1 MKTMT
6 ISRRTTTFLSAV
18 AIAALSAC
26 SSETPKVSD
35 TAAPVDTAA
44 PAPAAVPAA
53 PTTGMID
60 PGTAARTDLAGLP
73 GMSDSLAGEL
83 IASRPY
89 TNMLAVDKV
98 LAKHLSETQRD
109 SVYTRLWIPIDI
121 NKASKEEIL
130 LIPGV
135 GPKML
140 HEFEEYRPYTSME
153 QFRREIGKYV
163 DNTELARLETFVAIK
178 P

>member
-1 MKTMT
+1 MT
-6 ISRRTTTFLSAV
+6 SSRRTTTFLSAV

-26 SSETPKVSD
+26 NAETPKVSD

-44 PAPAAVPAA
+44 PAPAPVPAA

-60 PGTAARTDLAGLP
+60 PGTAARTDLATLP
-73 GMSDSLAGEL
+73 GVSDSIAGEL

-89 TNMLAVDKV
+89 ANMLAVDKV
-98 LAKHLSETQRD
+98 LAKHLSEAQRD
-109 SVYTRLWIPIDI
+109 SVYARLWVPIDI

-140 HEFEEYRPYTSME
+140 KEFEEYRPYTSID

-163 DNTELARLETFVAIK
+163 DKTELARLETFVAIK